1 MPFWTKTRVGPR
13 NHVPVL
19 DGGCRSPN
27 GKGYFSWVVW
37 AIQIRCS
44 RHFATAAAFD
54 AKTIIQSPLTI
65 CSRRDH
71 SVCQASANRNP
82 QNSECRRC
90 DTSPG
95 KGGWWEWTVRAKSA
109 IYDCLVL
116 CCRESDSYDSWWDRR
131 RSHSLRWTH
140 GCCHSIYSS
149 CDRDLCCVAVVLGK
163 KKAETEDRIANKVA
177 NAASAV
183 STFWAV

>member
-44 RHFATAAAFD
+44 RRFATAAAFD

-95 KGGWWEWTVRAKSA
+95 KGGDGSGQCGRSLLSTTALFCVAERVTVTTHGEIDGARTAYVELMAAVIPSTVA
-109 IYDCLVL
+109 VTVICAALLWY
-116 CCRESDSYDSWWDRR
+116 WARR
-131 RSHSLRWTH
+131 RQKPR
-140 GCCHSIYSS
+140 
-149 CDRDLCCVAVVLGK
+149 
-163 KKAETEDRIANKVA
+163 TELQIKSQMQRLL
-177 NAASAV
+177 
-183 STFWAV
+183 